1 MSSEYEG
8 TVTKLLVE
16 LKAGN
21 HDALLKLWNTY
32 FDRLKAVARECL
44 TNKVKRVGDEEDV
57 LMSVFI
63 RLWGKEL
70 HRNGFRDL
78 HNSGQLWARLAQ
90 IAQSKAIDH
99 TRRESRNKRG
109 GDKTI
114 ESLVEELVGREPT
127 PDVVASMNEEL
138 ERLLNRLGDDT
149 LRIIVT
155 LSLAGDTPNEIAD
168 AIGLSERSV
177 QRKLKIICAEWEK
190 EIGLS

>member
-99 TRRESRNKRG
+99 T
-109 GDKTI
+109 
-114 ESLVEELVGREPT
+114 
-127 PDVVASMNEEL
+127 L